1 MRSQA
6 HFLHSGEKMNPIIE
20 FHNVSYVYEGEKDSL
35 SALSDINFEVNEGEF
50 VAVIGH
56 NGSGKSTLAKHMN
69 AIFTPTSG
77 NVFVD
82 GLNTNSP
89 DNLWQIRQHVG
100 MVFQNPDNQI
110 VATKVEEDVAFGPE
124 NLGVEPAEIRRR
136 VKESLSMVNMKGY
149 EKFAPHTLSGGQK
162 QRVAIAGVIAMRPK
176 CIVLDEAT
184 AMLDPIGRKEVISTV
199 RRLSSEENIAVV
211 HITHFMNE
219 AVQADRVVVMDN
231 GRIVMNGTPREVFSD
246 PDRLRQLRLDIP
258 QVTEL
263 AKAMMDSGVS
273 FEEYPLTVQEMR
285 DQICAILGRTNERS

>member
-100 MVFQNPDNQI
+100 MVFQNPDQ
-110 VATKVEEDVAFGPE
+110 
-124 NLGVEPAEIRRR
+124 
-136 VKESLSMVNMKGY
+136 
-149 EKFAPHTLSGGQK
+149 
-162 QRVAIAGVIAMRPK
+162 
-176 CIVLDEAT
+176 
-184 AMLDPIGRKEVISTV
+184 
-199 RRLSSEENIAVV
+199 
-211 HITHFMNE
+211 
-219 AVQADRVVVMDN
+219 
-231 GRIVMNGTPREVFSD
+231 PR
-246 PDRLRQLRLDIP
+246 
-258 QVTEL
+258 
-263 AKAMMDSGVS
+263 
-273 FEEYPLTVQEMR
+273 
-285 DQICAILGRTNERS
+285 